1 MTLRKYIS
9 SMSVMTVLIWSVFV
23 YVLFLVDPET
33 TNWVGFGL
41 FYITLF
47 VSLVGTASLIGF
59 LIRFMALK
67 QQLVWDAVKEAFRQ
81 SFLFAL
87 LIIISLILLSQDLF
101 TWLNIMLLVLGLSA
115 LEYFLLTLTK
125 EQE

>member
-1 MTLRKYIS
+1 MTLKRYIS
-9 SMSVMTVLIWSVFV
+9 SMSIMTVLIWSVFV
-23 YVLFLVDPET
+23 YVLFIVDPET

-87 LIIISLILLSQDLF
+87 LIILSLILLSQDLF
-101 TWLNIMLLVLGLSA
+101 TWINIMLLVLGLSA

-125 EQE
+125 EDQ